1 MDQWPGGPPPSFAW
15 ICWLKHSAVAS
26 FHGLWEARLQL
37 KRQFNPHNSY
47 KTEKEKIVSK
57 VTKPGLTEVQTCID
71 RAQSLEMEG
80 QV

>member
-1 MDQWPGGPPPSFAW
+1 M
-15 ICWLKHSAVAS
+15 
-26 FHGLWEARLQL
+26 QL
-37 KRQFNPHNSY
+37 KRQFNPHDSY

-57 VTKPGLTEVQTCID
+57 VTKLGLTEVQTCIA